1 MVDGEDVCDPACD
14 ITRVRRKMG
23 MVFQSFNLF
32 QNLDVLDN
40 VCAAP
45 IRLLKM
51 PKDEARAFGLELL
64 ERVGAQRQAKAF
76 CLPHTRTDAAC
87 RLRF

>member
-64 ERVGAQRQAKAF
+64 ERVGLNDKPR
-76 CLPHTRTDAAC
+76 HSAC
-87 RLRF
+87 RTRGQMRHAA